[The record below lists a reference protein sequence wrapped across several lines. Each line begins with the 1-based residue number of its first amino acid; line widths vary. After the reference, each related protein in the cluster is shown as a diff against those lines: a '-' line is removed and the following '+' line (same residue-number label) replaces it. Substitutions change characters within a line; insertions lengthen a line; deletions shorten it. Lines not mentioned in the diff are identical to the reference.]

1 MGRWNRDRTR
11 CYLADDIGR
20 VYRFD
25 VDGPTWTHLGS
36 LAHDGQWIWVMQ
48 LSPDERSIYFVNSGA
63 PRDGLYEFDTQGGSS
78 RRLAFLEELH
88 PDLKGRTRHTG
99 HDAWDSEGRFYLTSF
114 PWPADAD
121 LLLTRV
127 DVAKLKAS
135 PDFARDGEQAP

>member
-1 MGRWNRDRTR
+1 MRIKEP
-11 CYLADDIGR
+11 A
-20 VYRFD
+20 VSE
-25 VDGPTWTHLGS
+25 P
-36 LAHDGQWIWVMQ
+36 
-48 LSPDERSIYFVNSGA
+48 
-63 PRDGLYEFDTQGGSS
+63 GLL
-78 RRLAFLEELH
+78 RLAFLEELH